1 MSRQPNLW
9 DTPNATFLPESAD
22 GQGPCASPDGPMTA
36 PCGPEV
42 ARANLSARQ
51 AGERG
56 LLTSGTYGHTGST
69 SSGSAG
75 LQSFLERKLRAN
87 LPYPGLTLFSMT
99 WKQRVTPVG
108 RLICALRAS
117 GRRTS
122 GSGCGSWVSPTAQ
135 DHSRGTASPRPW
147 DTGVPLSQQVAL
159 SSWPTPSAQGSAG
172 EISEDLERRG
182 EKWVNK
188 KTGRV
193 LQTNLATD
201 VKMLAPWPTPM
212 SAPTSEASHG
222 QSSGQYRRVM
232 AECAPWPTP
241 TAHPD
246 GKSPE
251 AHLAMKKRMGER
263 DGTGA
268 DRMAITDLQVMAKIS
283 GIPANGCPAGTANTG
298 QLNPAFSLWLM
309 GYPAEWG
316 NCAPRGTASSRKSE
330 RRSSE
335 PA

>member
-9 DTPNATFLPESAD
+9 DTGNVISSPGSGD
-22 GQGPCASPDGPMTA
+22 GAGRCGSPGGSMTGPCGRDHA
-36 PCGPEV
+36 P
-42 ARANLSARQ
+42 ANLSARQ

-56 LLTSGTYGHTGST
+56 LLTSGTYGRTGFT

-75 LQSFLERKLRAN
+75 LQRFLESRLRQN

-99 WKQRVTPVG
+99 WKQRVTPAG

-117 GRRTS
+117 GRHTS
-122 GSGCGSWVSPTAQ
+122 GSGCGSWPTPQTFDAHLNTDFLDDPEKVRRMATRNDTQGVSVPNALCK
-135 DHSRGTASPRPW
+135 AVKIFSP
-147 DTGVPLSQQVAL
+147 
-159 SSWPTPSAQGSAG
+159 WPTPSAQGSAG
-172 EISEDLERRG
+172 EISEDLERVG
-182 EKWVNK
+182 SKWVNK

-309 GYPAEWG
+309 GYPAEWDD
-316 NCAPRGTASSRKSE
+316 
-330 RRSSE
+330 
-335 PA
+335 

>member
-201 VKMLAPWPTPM
+201 VKMMGPWCTPKAGDAKGTMYTRYTENGLEKGRSPMLQDEVQLASWPTP
-212 SAPTSEASHG
+212 SAAIIEAKSKPPIMGNRKPTDPQIGLADVAVHL
-222 QSSGQYRRVM
+222 SG
-232 AECAPWPTP
+232 T
-241 TAHPD
+241 
-246 GKSPE
+246 
-251 AHLAMKKRMGER
+251 
-263 DGTGA
+263 
-268 DRMAITDLQVMAKIS
+268 
-283 GIPANGCPAGTANTG
+283 PANGSPAGTGSGG

-309 GYPAEWG
+309 GYSAEWDD
-316 NCAPRGTASSRKSE
+316 
-330 RRSSE
+330 
-335 PA
+335 